1 MDAAI
6 ASIKQ
11 LASTATAD
19 ERRQIIAT
27 LHDAAYSLEDSNDTI
42 HRFGYL
48 HLQTAAVKIGFDLN
62 LFKYL
67 SEAGGPL
74 TLEQIAQKTG
84 AEKMF
89 LSRYMSYLASV
100 GTVKQVAKDQYAAN
114 NVTKNLTEKVSIAGI
129 SHCFETIGPQYQE
142 LPVFLKKT
150 AYRNPSDE
158 MHTVSQDAWGT
169 PLHHFAWLG
178 TQPEKLGYF
187 NDYMA
192 FRREADVSW
201 LSVYP
206 VAEET
211 KGWSPERP
219 VYVNIG
225 GGIGHQCAQFKEKYP
240 NVPGRVVLQDLPHS
254 IEKALP
260 TPGVENMVHNFFEPQ
275 PIKGQH
281 NPMSVCRIDLTD
293 SEAIGAKFYFFRGVM
308 HNHPDH
314 KIRQILLNTKAAMT
328 PESVLLLDEW
338 VLPETGVNA
347 YAASM
352 DLTMMVAFAAMER
365 SESHWRE
372 ILADVGLKIVKT
384 YRYNPVSYESV
395 MDVRLA

>member
-11 LASTATAD
+11 LASTATPD
-19 ERRQIIAT
+19 GRRQIIAT
-27 LHDAAYSLEDSNDTI
+27 LHDAASSLEDSNDTI
-42 HRFGYL
+42 HRLGYL
-48 HLQTAAVKIGFDLN
+48 HLQTAAVKIGFDLS
-62 LFKYL
+62 LFEYL
-67 SEAGGPL
+67 SEAGEPL

-84 AEKMF
+84 ADKRF
-89 LSRYMSYLASV
+89 LGRYMSYLASV
-100 GTVKQVAKDQYAAN
+100 GTVEQVTKDQYAAN
-114 NVTKNLTEKVSIAGI
+114 NVTENLTEKVAVAGI

-142 LPVFLKKT
+142 LPAFLRKT
-150 AYRNPSDE
+150 AYRNPEDE
-158 MHTVSQDAWGT
+158 LHTVSQDAWKT

-178 TQPEKLGYF
+178 TQPEKLRYF

-192 FRREADVSW
+192 FRREAELSW

-211 KGWSPERP
+211 RGWSPDKP

-240 NVPGRVVLQDLPHS
+240 NVPGQVILQDLPHS

-260 TPGVENMVHNFFEPQ
+260 TPGVQNMVHNFFEPQ
-275 PIKGQH
+275 PIK
-281 NPMSVCRIDLTD
+281 
-293 SEAIGAKFYFFRGVM
+293 GAKFYFFRGVM

-314 KIRQILLNTKAAMT
+314 KIRQILLNTKAAMA

-338 VLPETGVNA
+338 VLPESGVNA

-365 SESHWRE
+365 SEAHWRE
-372 ILADVGLKIVKT
+372 ILADVGLNIVKI

>member
-1 MDAAI
+1 MDTAI

-74 TLEQIAQKTG
+74 TLEQMAQRTG
-84 AEKMF
+84 ADRIF
-89 LSRYMSYLASV
+89 LGRYMSYLASV
-100 GTVKQVAKDQYAAN
+100 GTVKQVSKDEYSAN
-114 NVTKNLTEKVSIAGI
+114 NVTKNLTEKVAIAGI

-142 LPVFLKKT
+142 LPAFLKRT

-158 MHTVSQDAWGT
+158 MHTVSQDAWKT

-192 FRREADVSW
+192 FRREADLSW

-206 VAEET
+206 VIEET
-211 KGWSPERP
+211 KDWVPEKP

-240 NVPGRVVLQDLPHS
+240 NVPGRVILQDLSHS
-254 IEKALP
+254 IKKALP

-275 PIKGQH
+275 PIKGKYNCLPTFH
-281 NPMSVCRIDLTD
+281 
-293 SEAIGAKFYFFRGVM
+293 FYFFRGVM

-328 PESVLLLDEW
+328 PESVILLDEW
-338 VLPETGVNA
+338 VLPESGVNA

-372 ILADVGLKIVKT
+372 ILADVGLKIVKI